1 MTARDGSPHGHLSTS
16 TASPSPGPPGDDF
29 ELARVRVDLATRVA
43 GVTRLADLG
52 APTARGADMAGIH
65 AMLGDLLE
73 AMAAVVGAD
82 AGVLHLYDG
91 RSDDLFA
98 QVATRAPI
106 GGDGTRIRRG
116 EGAVGGV
123 LESLSPV
130 TVMRDG
136 LSDAEREWLPGV
148 RMAYCEPVLTL
159 TREPMGVVSLLFAR
173 SAALDVREQ
182 AVISAFAGQ
191 AAEMIERAHLHS
203 EGRALLVRDH
213 LRSGQLAQ
221 LAGVA
226 RDLTG
231 ELVLDDLLRTVAEAA
246 RAIIGAHQVVA
257 SRLVRGWTEAFTYV
271 SLSEK
276 YARWRSYDRVPKG
289 LGVLNYVT
297 RENKPLRLTPEELVA
312 HPEWRGMRDAPDHPP
327 LPNYLAA
334 PLVARDG
341 RNLGLIQVSDKA
353 ISSDDDQVGDFTPED
368 EHLLVALA
376 QLASAS
382 IENLELRE
390 RERLAG
396 QRVDASARSL
406 KLLSDASRA
415 LAETLEV
422 DATLSTITSLAV
434 PVLGDW
440 CGVHLLDGG
449 GELALAAH
457 AAEHPGLDLVLGG
470 LAEGTQGRGGLDLE
484 GALGTGSTQRSA
496 GLPSPVLE
504 ELRSSFPDRA
514 VDPGTVL
521 VVPLAAHGRTLG
533 TLTLVRIPGPPYTDG
548 EAELAEELAR
558 RAALAVDNATRYASE
573 RDTALV
579 LQRSM
584 LPELRPS
591 SPGLRVASRYLPGAA
606 GLNVGGDWYDLIPL
620 GEDRHGLV
628 VGDVAGRGIA
638 AAAGMGQLRA
648 VVRAYALEG
657 HSPAR
662 LLEHVDRFVTVQRTV
677 SFATCLYA
685 VIDTAA
691 QTLTVAS
698 AGHLPPLVLDD
709 DGARLVEVPTGA
721 PLGTSFAGF
730 ADMTIELAPNSTVL
744 LYTDGLVEERT
755 RSIDAGLAT
764 LREAARRWRRSPEAL
779 CDGVLVTMSERRPLE
794 DDTALLAVSLDP
806 PMDVDAVCDRDSF
819 ELPAQP
825 ASAGAARARLA
836 SILETCGAAPQLDAA
851 ELLVTEVVANAVRH
865 AGGERIDLTV
875 TVDDAAVRVEVGD
888 EADDDPVPGLAPG
901 VEDSGGRGLM
911 IVEALASRWGYERRP
926 GGGKRVW
933 FEVDR

>member
-1 MTARDGSPHGHLSTS
+1 
-16 TASPSPGPPGDDF
+16 
-29 ELARVRVDLATRVA
+29 VDLAARAA

-52 APTARGADMAGIH
+52 APTARGADMAGIQGV
-65 AMLGDLLE
+65 LGDLLE
-73 AMAAVVGAD
+73 AMTAVVGAD
-82 AGVLHLYDG
+82 GGILHLYDG
-91 RSDDLFA
+91 HSDDLFA
-98 QVATRAPI
+98 QVATAAL
-106 GGDGTRIRRG
+106 GDGDGTARIRRA
-116 EGAVGGV
+116 EGAVGGA
-123 LESLSPV
+123 LQSLAPV
-130 TVMRDG
+130 SVARDG
-136 LSDAEREWLPGV
+136 LSDTELRWLPDV
-148 RMAYCEPVLTL
+148 RMIYCAPLLTL
-159 TREPMGVVSLLFAR
+159 TREPMGVVSLLFRRAVR
-173 SAALDVREQ
+173 PAVREETLI
-182 AVISAFAGQ
+182 AAFADQ

-203 EGRALLVRDH
+203 EGRALLVRDQ
-213 LRSGQLAQ
+213 LRSSQLAQ
-221 LAGVA
+221 LAEVS
-226 RDLTG
+226 RDLMG

-276 YARWRSYDRVPKG
+276 YARWRGYDRVPKG

-297 RENKPLRLTPEELVA
+297 RENRPLRLTATELAA

-334 PLVARDG
+334 PLVARDR
-341 RNLGLIQVSDKA
+341 RNLGLIQLSDKA
-353 ISSDDDQVGDFTPED
+353 GDPSGAVGDFTPED

-376 QLASAS
+376 QLASAA
-382 IENLELRE
+382 IENLEMRE

-422 DATLSTITSLAV
+422 DATLDTITSLAV

-440 CGVHLLDGG
+440 CGVHLLDAS
-449 GELALAAH
+449 GELQLAAH
-457 AAEHPGLDLVLGG
+457 AAEEPRIDSVLGG
-470 LAEGTQGRGGLDLE
+470 SAEETRDRGGIDLE
-484 GALGTGSTQRSA
+484 HALDTGATQRSA
-496 GLPSPVLE
+496 SLPSPVLE
-504 ELRSSFPDRA
+504 ELSSAFPDRA

-521 VVPLAAHGRTLG
+521 VVPLTAHGRALG
-533 TLTLVRIPGPPYTDG
+533 TLTLVRIPGPPYTGG

-584 LPELRPS
+584 LPELRPFA
-591 SPGLRVASRYLPGAA
+591 PGLRVASRYLPGAE

-620 GEDRHGLV
+620 VDGRHGLV

-662 LLEHVDRFVTVQRTV
+662 LLEQMDSFVTMQRTV
-677 SFATCLYA
+677 SFVTCLYA
-685 VIDTAA
+685 VIDTSAR
-691 QTLTVAS
+691 TLTVAS
-698 AGHLPPLVLDD
+698 AGHLPPLLLDD
-709 DGARLVEVPTGA
+709 RGAHLVEVPTGA
-721 PLGTSFAGF
+721 PLGTSFGGF
-730 ADMTIELAPNSTVL
+730 QDMTIALEPESTVL

-755 RSIDAGLAT
+755 RPIDEGLAT
-764 LREAARRWRRSPEAL
+764 LCAAASRWRRSPEAL
-779 CDGVLVTMSERRPLE
+779 CDGVLLIMSERRPLE

-806 PMDVDAVCDRDSF
+806 SPGPDDACVRENF
-819 ELPAQP
+819 VLPAEP
-825 ASAGAARARLA
+825 SSAGAARAELNK
-836 SILETCGAAPQLDAA
+836 ILHSCGAAPEVEVAQ
-851 ELLVTEVVANAVRH
+851 LLVTEVVANAIRH
-865 AGGERIDLTV
+865 AEGERVELAVSI
-875 TVDDAAVRVEVGD
+875 DDAAVRVEVGD
-888 EADDDPVPGLAPG
+888 EGDSDPVPGPPPG
-901 VEDSGGRGLM
+901 IEDPGGRGLM

-926 GGGKRVW
+926 DGGKRVW
-933 FEVDR
+933 FELDR

>member
-1 MTARDGSPHGHLSTS
+1 M
-16 TASPSPGPPGDDF
+16 
-29 ELARVRVDLATRVA
+29 RVDLASRVA
-43 GVTRLADLG
+43 GVTRLADFG
-52 APTARGADMAGIH
+52 APTARGSDLAVIRAV
-65 AMLGDLLE
+65 LGDLLE
-73 AMAAVVGAD
+73 AVAAVVGAD
-82 AGVLHLYDG
+82 GGILHVYD
-91 RSDDLFA
+91 SPADELVA
-98 QVATRAPI
+98 QAATPALADV
-106 GGDGTRIRRG
+106 DGASRMRRG
-116 EGAVGGV
+116 EGSAG
-123 LESLSPV
+123 LALDSLAPV
-130 TVMRDG
+130 SATRER
-136 LSDAEREWLPGV
+136 LSDVERRWLPDV
-148 RMAYCEPVLTL
+148 RVAYCAPVLTL
-159 TREPMGVVSLLFAR
+159 NREPMGVVSLFFTRSSPPDAR
-173 SAALDVREQ
+173 EEALI
-182 AVISAFAGQ
+182 AAFADQ
-191 AAEMIERAHLHS
+191 AAELIERAHLHS
-203 EGRALLVRDH
+203 EGRALLMRDR
-213 LRSGQLAQ
+213 LRSAQLAQ
-221 LAGVA
+221 LADVA
-226 RDLTG
+226 RSLMG

-246 RAIIGAHQVVA
+246 RAIIGAHQAVA

-276 YARWRSYDRVPKG
+276 YARWRAYDRVPKG
-289 LGVLNYVT
+289 LGVLNFVT
-297 RENKPLRLTPEELVA
+297 RENQPLRLTADELVA

-341 RNLGLIQVSDKA
+341 RNLGLIQLSDKA
-353 ISSDDDQVGDFTPED
+353 VERDDEVGDFTPED

-376 QLASAS
+376 QLASAA

-422 DATLSTITSLAV
+422 DATLATITSLAV

-440 CGVHLLDGG
+440 CGVHLLDAAGRL
-449 GELALAAH
+449 ELAAH
-457 AAEHPGLDLVLGG
+457 AAEEPRIDVVLGS
-470 LAEGTQGRGGLDLE
+470 LAEHAHGRGGIDLE
-484 GALGTGSTQRSA
+484 PALTAGATHRST

-504 ELRSSFPDRA
+504 EMRSSFPDRP

-533 TLTLVRIPGPPYTDG
+533 TLTLVRLPGPPYADG

-573 RDTALV
+573 RETALV

-584 LPELRPS
+584 LPDLRPFA
-591 SPGLRVASRYLPGAA
+591 PGLRLASRYLPGAE

-620 GEDRHGLV
+620 GEGRHGLV

-657 HSPAR
+657 HAPAR

-677 SFATCLYA
+677 SFVTCLYA
-685 VIDTAA
+685 VIDTSAR
-691 QTLTVAS
+691 TLTAAS
-698 AGHLPPLVLDD
+698 AGHLPPLLLDER
-709 DGARLVEVPTGA
+709 GARLVDVPNGA
-721 PLGTSFAGF
+721 PLGASFGGF
-730 ADMTIELAPNSTVL
+730 QDMTIALEPDATVL

-764 LREAARRWRRSPEAL
+764 LCAAASRWRHSPDAL
-779 CDGVLVTMSERRPLE
+779 CDGVLLTMSARRPLE
-794 DDTALLAVSLDP
+794 DDTALLAVSLDASRQP
-806 PMDVDAVCDRDSF
+806 EATCRREAFS
-819 ELPAQP
+819 LPAEP
-825 ASAGAARARLA
+825 ASAGAVRARLA
-836 SILETCGAAPQLDAA
+836 GVLREHGAAAAVGDA
-851 ELLVTEVVANAVRH
+851 ELLVSELVANAVRH
-865 AGGERIDLTV
+865 AGGQRIDITIA
-875 TVDDAAVRVEVGD
+875 VDDGAVRVEVGD
-888 EADDDPVPGLAPG
+888 EADSDPVPGQAPG
-901 VEDSGGRGLM
+901 VEDAGGRGLM
-911 IVEALASRWGYERRP
+911 IVDALASRWGYERRP